1 MIETWGRL
9 HGVRTAPGTAAT
21 LRISLGTQLE
31 AQCNHLRY
39 LAPPLAQGSRSRS
52 SDRPIL
58 GRC

>member
-52 SDRPIL
+52 R
-58 GRC
+58 